1 MELATFDPFTMLRD
15 LDRWFERPTATGWA
29 PRLDAFDRDNALVVR
44 LEIPGIDPDDID
56 ITVEDHTL
64 TISGVRTFEEET
76 SDKGFHRREILQ
88 GSFKRS
94 VVLPDGFDADEITA
108 KATNG
113 MLEIS
118 IPKSPAVLPRKVKVE
133 LD

>member
-1 MELATFDPFTMLRD
+1 MLRD

-44 LEIPGIDPDDID
+44 LELPGIDPDDID

-64 TISGVRTFEEET
+64 TISGSRSFEEEA
-76 SDKGFHRREILQ
+76 SDQGFHRREILQ

-94 VVLPDGFDADEITA
+94 VVLPDGFDPDAIGAKAANGILEIT
-108 KATNG
+108 
-113 MLEIS
+113 

>member
-15 LDRWFERPTATGWA
+15 LDRFFERPASTGWA

-44 LEIPGIDPDDID
+44 LELPGIDPDEID

-64 TISGVRTFEEET
+64 TISGTRSFEEDST
-76 SDKGFHRREILQ
+76 DKGFHRREIMQ
-88 GSFKRS
+88 GTFKRS
-94 VVLPDGFDADEITA
+94 IVLPDGFDADEISA
-108 KATNG
+108 KATHG
-113 MLEIS
+113 LLEVT
-118 IPKSPAVLPRKVKVE
+118 IPKSAAVLPRKVKIA